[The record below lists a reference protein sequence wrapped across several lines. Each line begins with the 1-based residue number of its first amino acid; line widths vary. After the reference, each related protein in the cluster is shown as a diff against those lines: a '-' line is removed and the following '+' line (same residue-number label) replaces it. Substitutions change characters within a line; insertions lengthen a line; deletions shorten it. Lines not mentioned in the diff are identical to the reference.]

1 MATQLRRLDTARRLQ
16 QRDNQLTDLS
26 PSQRLTA
33 LLDDSPLKP
42 IQRWLWG
49 LSTGGTLLDGFV
61 IFVLGVT
68 MPLIIAE
75 FGLTPDVVGLIGAS
89 LVFGAVFG
97 AGFGGPMA
105 DRLGRKG
112 LMLADMIIIG
122 TGAATSA
129 LANGFPLLFIGQLL
143 VGIGVGIDFPASSSY
158 VSEVLPKRSRARMMV
173 ATIAC
178 QSVGMLLAAVI
189 ALLLLKNV
197 HSAQTWRLF
206 LAAEGAIAL
215 LFFFL
220 RLSEPD
226 SPHWLMTRGRFTE
239 AAHAFLRIMPEQR
252 EAVLQITGAGGDPN
266 VANSVPP
273 SKSPG
278 LAILFSRAYRARTVL
293 VAVPWFLMD
302 IATYGVGL
310 FTPIILGAI
319 DVSGK
324 RGGVFTSDFTDAR
337 GSAAIDLFLL
347 FGFLVGIWAVPRFGR
362 IRMQAVGFAGMA
374 FGMLVLMIAV
384 SLSNSS
390 AGAGH
395 IPLVFAGFI
404 LFNLLMNAG
413 PNPTTYTLA
422 PILFPTQLR
431 VNASGFAAGV
441 AKIGATLGV
450 FVLPILKGKFGV
462 PAVLGMMA
470 AVSVLGLVVTLVF
483 GREDSE

>member
-1 MATQLRRLDTARRLQ
+1 M
-16 QRDNQLTDLS
+16 
-26 PSQRLTA
+26 
-33 LLDDSPLKP
+33 
-42 IQRWLWG
+42 

-61 IFVLGVT
+61 IFVLGVA

-75 FGLTPDVVGLIGAS
+75 FRLTPDVVGLIGAS

-97 AGFGGPMA
+97 AGLGGPMA
-105 DRLGRKG
+105 DRLGRKK

-143 VGIGVGIDFPASSSY
+143 VGVGVGIDFPASSSY

-189 ALLLLKNV
+189 ALVLLKNV

-206 LAAEGAIAL
+206 LATEGVIAV
-215 LFFFL
+215 LFFLL

-226 SPHWLMTRGRFTE
+226 SPHWLMTRGRFAE
-239 AAHAFLRIMPEQR
+239 AAQAFLRIMPEQR
-252 EAVLQITGAGGDPN
+252 EAVLQITGDGGDPN
-266 VANSVPP
+266 VANSVLPP
-273 SKSPG
+273 KSPG
-278 LAILFSRAYRARTVL
+278 IAILFSRAYRARTVL

-302 IATYGVGL
+302 IATYGIGL

-319 DVSGK
+319 DVFGE
-324 RGGVFTSDFTDAR
+324 RGGVITHDFADAR

-347 FGFLVGIWAVPRFGR
+347 FGFLFGIWAVPRFGW
-362 IRMQAVGFAGMA
+362 IRMQAIGFAGMA
-374 FGMLVLMIAV
+374 FGMLLLMIAV
-384 SLSNSS
+384 SLSNSP

-413 PNPTTYTLA
+413 PNSTTFTLA

-431 VNASGFAAGV
+431 GTASGFAAGV

-450 FVLPILKGKFGV
+450 FVLPILKAQFGV

-470 AVSVLGLVVTLVF
+470 VVSVLGLVVTLAF
-483 GREDSE
+483 GHEDTE

>member
-1 MATQLRRLDTARRLQ
+1 V
-16 QRDNQLTDLS
+16 TDLS
-26 PSQRLTA
+26 PSQRLTS
-33 LLDDSPLKP
+33 LLDGSPLKP
-42 IQRWLWG
+42 IQRWLWV

-61 IFVLGVT
+61 IFVLGVA

-75 FGLTPDVVGLIGAS
+75 FRLTPDVVGLIGAS

-105 DRLGRKG
+105 DRLGRKK
-112 LMLADMIIIG
+112 LMVVDMIIIAA
-122 TGAATSA
+122 GAATSA
-129 LANGFPLLFIGQLL
+129 LANGFPMLFIGQLL
-143 VGIGVGIDFPASSSY
+143 VGVGVGIDFPASSSY

-189 ALLLLKNV
+189 TLVLLKNV

-206 LAAEGAIAL
+206 LATESVIAV
-215 LFFFL
+215 LFFLL

-226 SPHWLMTRGRFTE
+226 SAHWLMTQGRCAQ
-239 AAHAFLRIMPEQR
+239 AAQAFIRIMPEQR
-252 EAVLQITGAGGDPN
+252 EAVLQITGNAGNGGS
-266 VANSVPP
+266 AISIRPP
-273 SKSPG
+273 RQPG
-278 LAILFSRAYRARTVL
+278 IGILFSRAYRARTVL

-324 RGGVFTSDFTDAR
+324 RGDVIARDFADAK

-347 FGFLVGIWAVPRFGR
+347 LGFLVGIWAVPRFGR
-362 IRMQAVGFAGMA
+362 IRMQTLGFASMA
-374 FGMLVLMIAV
+374 FGMLLLMVAV
-384 SLSNSS
+384 HLSNSP
-390 AGAGH
+390 AGSGH
-395 IPLVFAGFI
+395 IAFVFAGFI
-404 LFNLLMNAG
+404 LFNLSMNAG
-413 PNPTTYTLA
+413 PNSTTFTLA
-422 PILFPTQLR
+422 PILFPTELR
-431 VNASGFAAGV
+431 ATASGFAAGV

-450 FVLPILKGKFGV
+450 FVLPILKGRFGV

-470 AVSVLGLVVTLVF
+470 AVSLLGLAVTLIF
-483 GREDSE
+483 GREDTEQL

>member
-1 MATQLRRLDTARRLQ
+1 
-16 QRDNQLTDLS
+16 
-26 PSQRLTA
+26 
-33 LLDDSPLKP
+33 
-42 IQRWLWG
+42 
-49 LSTGGTLLDGFV
+49 LLDGFV
-61 IFVLGVT
+61 IFILGVT
-68 MPLIIAE
+68 MPLIIAD
-75 FGLTPDVVGLIGAS
+75 FRLTPDVVGLIGAS

-97 AGFGGPMA
+97 AGFGGPIA
-105 DRLGRKG
+105 DRLGRKK

-122 TGAATSA
+122 TGAVTSA

-143 VGIGVGIDFPASSSY
+143 VGMGVGIDFPASSSY

-189 ALLLLKNV
+189 ALLLLKNA
-197 HSAQTWRLF
+197 HNPQTWRLF
-206 LAAEGAIAL
+206 LATEGVIAL
-215 LFFFL
+215 LFFLL

-226 SPHWLMTRGRFTE
+226 SPHWLMTRGRFSE
-239 AAHAFLRIMPEQR
+239 AAQAFLRIMPEQR
-252 EAVLQITGAGGDPN
+252 DAVLQITGDPGN
-266 VANSVPP
+266 QGIANAVAPANP
-273 SKSPG
+273 SI
-278 LAILFSRAYRARTVL
+278 AILFSRDYRARTTL

-347 FGFLVGIWAVPRFGR
+347 FGFLVGIWAAPRFGR
-362 IRMQAVGFAGMA
+362 IRMQAIGFAGMA

-390 AGAGH
+390 VGAGH

-413 PNPTTYTLA
+413 PNSTTFTLA

-431 VNASGFAAGV
+431 GTASGFAAGV

-450 FVLPILKGKFGV
+450 FVLPILKGRFGV

-470 AVSVLGLVVTLVF
+470 TVSVLGLVVTLAF

>member
-1 MATQLRRLDTARRLQ
+1 LVEVT
-16 QRDNQLTDLS
+16 
-26 PSQRLTA
+26 PSERLTS
-33 LLDDSPLKP
+33 LLDGSPLKP
-42 IQRWLWG
+42 IQRWLWV

-61 IFVLGVT
+61 IFVLGVA

-75 FGLTPDVVGLIGAS
+75 FRLTPDVAGLIGAS

-97 AGFGGPMA
+97 AGLGGPVA
-105 DRLGRKG
+105 DRLGRKK

-122 TGAATSA
+122 AGAATSA
-129 LANGFPLLFIGQLL
+129 LANGSPLLFIGQFL
-143 VGIGVGIDFPASSSY
+143 VGVGVGIDFPASSSY
-158 VSEVLPKRSRARMMV
+158 VSEVLPKCSRARMMV

-189 ALLLLKNV
+189 ALVLLKNV

-206 LAAEGAIAL
+206 LSTEGVIAV
-215 LFFFL
+215 LFFLL

-226 SPHWLMTRGRFTE
+226 SPHWLMTRGRFAE
-239 AAHAFLRIMPEQR
+239 AAQAFLRIMPEQR
-252 EAVLQITGAGGDPN
+252 EAMLQITSDGGDSN
-266 VANSVPP
+266 VANSVLPP
-273 SKSPG
+273 KSPG
-278 LAILFSRAYRARTVL
+278 IAILFSRDYRARTML

-324 RGGVFTSDFTDAR
+324 RDGVFTSDFTDAR

-362 IRMQAVGFAGMA
+362 IRMQAIGFAGMT
-374 FGMLVLMIAV
+374 FGMLLLMIAV
-384 SLSNSS
+384 QLTTSSL
-390 AGAGH
+390 H

-413 PNPTTYTLA
+413 PNSTTFTLA

-431 VNASGFAAGV
+431 ATASGFAAGV
-441 AKIGATLGV
+441 AKTGATLGV
-450 FVLPILKGKFGV
+450 FVLPILKAKFGV

-470 AVSVLGLVVTLVF
+470 AASVLGLAVTIIF
-483 GREDSE
+483 GCEDTED

>member
-1 MATQLRRLDTARRLQ
+1 
-16 QRDNQLTDLS
+16 
-26 PSQRLTA
+26 
-33 LLDDSPLKP
+33 
-42 IQRWLWG
+42 
-49 LSTGGTLLDGFV
+49 
-61 IFVLGVT
+61 

-75 FGLTPDVVGLIGAS
+75 FHFTPDVVGLIGAS
-89 LVFGAVFG
+89 LVFGAAFG
-97 AGFGGPMA
+97 AGLGGPMA
-105 DRLGRKG
+105 DRLGRKK

-143 VGIGVGIDFPASSSY
+143 VGVGVGIDFPASSSY

-215 LFFFL
+215 LFFLL

-226 SPHWLMTRGRFTE
+226 SPHWLMTRGRFTQ
-239 AAHAFLRIMPEQR
+239 AAQAFVRIMPEQR
-252 EAVLQITGAGGDPN
+252 EAVLQITGDPGN
-266 VANSVPP
+266 QGVASAVAPA
-273 SKSPG
+273 KPG
-278 LAILFSRAYRARTVL
+278 IAILFSRDYRARTML

-324 RGGVFTSDFTDAR
+324 RGGIFTSDFTDAR

-362 IRMQAVGFAGMA
+362 IRMQVIGFAGMA
-374 FGMLVLMIAV
+374 LGMLVLMIAV
-384 SLSNSS
+384 SLSNSP

-395 IPLVFAGFI
+395 IPIVFAGFI

-413 PNPTTYTLA
+413 PNSTTFTLA

-431 VNASGFAAGV
+431 ATASGFAAGV

-470 AVSVLGLVVTLVF
+470 AVSLLGLAVTLIF
-483 GREDSE
+483 RHEDAED